1 MTQCAWAAS
10 HQRNCYLSARF
21 HRVKSRRGKNKAVL
35 AVANTMLRA
44 IYHMLKNDV
53 PYQDLG
59 PDFFDRENRERTVR
73 RLTKRLTN
81 LGYEV
86 EIRKAA

>member
-1 MTQCAWAAS
+1 
-10 HQRNCYLSARF
+10 
-21 HRVKSRRGKNKAVL
+21 
-35 AVANTMLRA
+35 MLRA

-59 PDFFDRENRERTVR
+59 SDFFDRENRDRTVR
-73 RLTKRLTN
+73 RLTKRLSN

-86 EIRKAA
+86 ELRRAA